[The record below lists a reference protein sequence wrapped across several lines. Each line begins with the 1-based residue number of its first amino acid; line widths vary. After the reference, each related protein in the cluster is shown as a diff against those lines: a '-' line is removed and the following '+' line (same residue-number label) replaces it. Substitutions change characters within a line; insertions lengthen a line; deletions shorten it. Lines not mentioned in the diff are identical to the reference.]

1 MIITLVT
8 SQNLM
13 RLSWKS
19 LETNQVHFMIVV
31 SEKALM
37 TSSFDGL
44 WTLTPWFLLW
54 ELILKSIFL
63 ILEHS
68 YIISLPKLPK
78 HTKPSIYLQTTLF
91 FFIFSTITRTS
102 LSSHHHHPQIYSTC
116 YPLQYTTTQPPN
128 PSPQSNISHMYYG
141 E

>member
-8 SQNLM
+8 SQKLM

-31 SEKALM
+31 SEKVLM
-37 TSSFDGL
+37 TSSFDGPR
-44 WTLTPWFLLW
+44 TLTPGFLLW
-54 ELILKSIFL
+54 ELMLKNIFL

-78 HTKPSIYLQTTLF
+78 HTKPCTYLQTTLF
-91 FFIFSTITRTS
+91 FFIFFTITRTP
-102 LSSHHHHPQIYSTC
+102 LSSHHHYPQIYSTC
-116 YPLQYTTTQPPN
+116 YLLQYTTTQRSN
-128 PSPQSNISHMYYG
+128 PSFQNNISHMYYR